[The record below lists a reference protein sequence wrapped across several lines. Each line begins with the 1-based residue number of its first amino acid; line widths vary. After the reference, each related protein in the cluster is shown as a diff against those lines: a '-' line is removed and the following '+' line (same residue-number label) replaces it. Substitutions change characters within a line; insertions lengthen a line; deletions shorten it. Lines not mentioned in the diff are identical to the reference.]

1 MSVAA
6 APRRPPVTRGSE
18 AVFTS
23 PLHSPCLLA
32 SVVARQLWRLRLLL
46 RLVSA
51 PRALWSL
58 KWYDSSWCQLL
69 LWCLGSSDSSSLF
82 SRFFCV
88 VGSREGFVVSL
99 LLLLLRMSC
108 ARLQDGPENVEIQ
121 CQLSPRFDA
130 YYYVHLHVQGC
141 ELSIFMTGFWSCE
154 FWLGFFF
161 FFFFSIPSV
170 FEILWLSPFL
180 MLKIADDRFY
190 L

>member
-1 MSVAA
+1 
-6 APRRPPVTRGSE
+6 
-18 AVFTS
+18 
-23 PLHSPCLLA
+23 
-32 SVVARQLWRLRLLL
+32 
-46 RLVSA
+46 
-51 PRALWSL
+51 
-58 KWYDSSWCQLL
+58 
-69 LWCLGSSDSSSLF
+69 
-82 SRFFCV
+82 V

-161 FFFFSIPSV
+161 FFFFSSPSV